1 MRGVQKPVATF
12 EDGWICKKCWS
23 ANRDSDSRCYRCHS
37 EPAGY
42 ATFQSKVSV
51 PSTTVARPA
60 LAPPVGPPAPS
71 PVRETV
77 ISQPPEPITKTSKA
91 MPRWTLPS
99 LPSIGV
105 VSAFGTISRRIASAG
120 HRMRASWN
128 EAGRRAAAIRR
139 RAGMFTFWLSAMVL
153 CWLVIFFELAPESA
167 GGRLVASVLAT
178 LALGLFSAATAAVTS
193 SAVAE
198 RRGSRG
204 VGESREG

>member
-1 MRGVQKPVATF
+1 VATF

-42 ATFQSKVSV
+42 ATFQSKVSLPSAAV
-51 PSTTVARPA
+51 PSPA
-60 LAPPVGPPAPS
+60 PAPPVAAPVPS
-71 PVRETV
+71 PTRETV
-77 ISQPPEPITKTSKA
+77 VSQPPEPITKAPKA
-91 MPRWTLPS
+91 MRRWTLPS

-105 VSAFGTISRRIASAG
+105 PRAFGSMSRRIASAG
-120 HRMRASWN
+120 HRVRASWN

-167 GGRLVASVLAT
+167 GGRLMASVLAT
-178 LALGLFSAATAAVTS
+178 LGLGLFSAATAAVTS
-193 SAVAE
+193 AAMAE

>member
-1 MRGVQKPVATF
+1 VATF

-42 ATFQSKVSV
+42 ATIQSKVSV
-51 PSTTVARPA
+51 PSATLARPA
-60 LAPPVGPPAPS
+60 PAPPVALPTPS
-71 PVRETV
+71 PMRETV
-77 ISQPPEPITKTSKA
+77 VSQPPEPIAKA
-91 MPRWTLPS
+91 PRAMRRWTPPS
-99 LPSIGV
+99 LPRIGV
-105 VSAFGTISRRIASAG
+105 VSAFGRVSRRIASAG

-128 EAGRRAAAIRR
+128 QAGRRAAAMRR
-139 RAGMFTFWLSAMVL
+139 RAGMYTFWLSAMVL

-178 LALGLFSAATAAVTS
+178 LGLGLFSAATAAVTS